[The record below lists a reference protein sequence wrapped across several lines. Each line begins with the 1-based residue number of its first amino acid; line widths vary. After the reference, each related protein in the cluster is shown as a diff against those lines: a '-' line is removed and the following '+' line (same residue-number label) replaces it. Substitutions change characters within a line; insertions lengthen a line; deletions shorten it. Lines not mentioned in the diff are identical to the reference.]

1 MQIDHKL
8 LASLRTELRQVHPK
22 DLYRAW
28 QDGSASLNDAIRS
41 WKKTYEAMENMDIS
55 GLDKAD
61 TRHWEKIASDMREAT
76 LNLAKVFDKGNR
88 EIARLDGSFDDDQLM
103 NV

>member
-22 DLYRAW
+22 NLYREW
-28 QDGSASLNDAIRS
+28 QNGSASLNDAIRS

-55 GLDKAD
+55 GLDKVEA
-61 TRHWEKIASDMREAT
+61 RQWEKIIFDLKGAT
-76 LNLAKVFDKGNR
+76 LDIAKVFDKGNR
-88 EIARLDGSFDDDQLM
+88 EIGRLDGSFDDDKLM